1 MKINGQNKLK
11 FCFTLLNETIFVFML
26 LKQLTLT
33 HYKNIEASRFEFK
46 APINCFIGNNGIGKS
61 NILDSIY
68 HLAFTRS
75 YFNPSGIQNIQFGKE
90 FFLIEG
96 TFDKEGKEV
105 KINCSLKKGQKKTFK
120 KNGKIYD
127 RIVDHIGL
135 IPLVIISPSDRN
147 LIIEGSST
155 RRKFIDGVIGQ
166 TDKVYLKNLTDYN
179 KILAQRNALLKFFTQ
194 NRTFDSETLA
204 VYNHQISELA
214 HPIYERRKA
223 FMEIFIPIFSERHF
237 SISKGVEE
245 VGIQYVSDLSQK
257 NMSQLLDQS
266 LEKDKIMQFT
276 SVGIH
281 KDDMDLLI
289 TDMPIKKFGS
299 QGQQKTFLIALKL
312 AQFDFIKKK
321 SGMNPIVLLDDIFDK
336 LDQDRV
342 CQTIQLFDNG
352 SLGQIFISDTH
363 EERVKTALEKT
374 ASKHEIFNFS

>member
-11 FCFTLLNETIFVFML
+11 FCFNLLNETIFVLML

-33 HYKNIEASRFEFK
+33 HYKNIEASRFEFQ

-68 HLAFTRS
+68 HLAFTKS

-135 IPLVIISPSDRN
+135 IPLVIISPADRN

-179 KILAQRNALLKFFTQ
+179 KILAQRNALLKFFAQ
-194 NRTFDSETLA
+194 NRTFDAETLA

-257 NMSQLLDQS
+257 NMSELLDQS

-281 KDDMDLLI
+281 KDNMNLLI

-363 EERVKTALEKT
+363 EERIKTALEKT
-374 ASKHEIFNFS
+374 ASKHEIFNFI

>member
-1 MKINGQNKLK
+1 MKIKGQNKLK
-11 FCFTLLNETIFVFML
+11 FCFNLLNETIFVLML

-33 HYKNIEASRFEFK
+33 HYKNIEASRFEFQ

-68 HLAFTRS
+68 HLAFTKS

-135 IPLVIISPSDRN
+135 IPLVIISPADRN

-179 KILAQRNALLKFFTQ
+179 KILAQRNALLKFFAQ
-194 NRTFDSETLA
+194 NRTFDAETLA

-214 HPIYERRKA
+214 HPIYERRKS

-257 NMSQLLDQS
+257 NMSELLDQS
-266 LEKDKIMQFT
+266 LEKDKLMQFT

-281 KDDMDLLI
+281 KDNMNLLI

-321 SGMNPIVLLDDIFDK
+321 SGVNPIVLLDDIFDK

-363 EERVKTALEKT
+363 EERIKTALEKT
-374 ASKHEIFNFS
+374 ASKHEIFNFI

>member
-1 MKINGQNKLK
+1 MKISIFKLK
-11 FCFTLLNETIFVFML
+11 
-26 LKQLTLT
+26 K
-33 HYKNIEASRFEFK
+33 
-46 APINCFIGNNGIGKS
+46 
-61 NILDSIY
+61 
-68 HLAFTRS
+68 
-75 YFNPSGIQNIQFGKE
+75 
-90 FFLIEG
+90 
-96 TFDKEGKEV
+96 
-105 KINCSLKKGQKKTFK
+105 
-120 KNGKIYD
+120 
-127 RIVDHIGL
+127 
-135 IPLVIISPSDRN
+135 
-147 LIIEGSST
+147 
-155 RRKFIDGVIGQ
+155 
-166 TDKVYLKNLTDYN
+166 
-179 KILAQRNALLKFFTQ
+179 
-194 NRTFDSETLA
+194 
-204 VYNHQISELA
+204 NHQISELA